1 MNLFAFLTPKWW
13 IEHDKRQMEER
24 FERGW
29 NWAAGNL
36 LRGAT
41 ADEVL
46 KGCNEARE
54 FECEDEFDAGVR
66 AAVKSWQ
73 EDEGV
78 RFP

>member
-13 IEHDKRQMEER
+13 IEHDKRQLEER

-36 LRGAT
+36 LHGAT

-46 KGCNEARE
+46 KGCNEAKD
-54 FECEDEFDAGVR
+54 FDCEDEFDVGVR
-66 AAVKSWQ
+66 AAVDTWSGRWL
-73 EDEGV
+73 
-78 RFP
+78 